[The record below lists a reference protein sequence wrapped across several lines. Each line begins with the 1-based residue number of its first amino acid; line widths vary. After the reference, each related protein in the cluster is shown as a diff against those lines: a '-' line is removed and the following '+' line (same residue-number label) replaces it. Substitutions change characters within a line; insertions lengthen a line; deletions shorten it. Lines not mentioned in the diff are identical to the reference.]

1 MITLILT
8 FLIFCPFFTFRDNLT
23 SSKYIT
29 FATSLAFS
37 YASLGF
43 LGICITFLKL
53 TYIPIYLVD
62 FLIFFVLLSKKFY
75 RNKLFYFFNQFKEEI
90 IYLRNLEKY
99 QKTFGIFFL
108 IISLLFIVSF
118 GPINHSDT
126 ANVYVGYPYQFWK
139 NNFHFNDGNLNQGLM
154 GLGDFANIFYF
165 QDKTTWLIRTS
176 QFIPIPFVFMIM
188 LRRNISNLYLFIFLT
203 SPVFIQWLTIGK
215 NNFLSESCLALVFLA
230 WDMNK
235 ERKYISHI
243 LILIFIAI
251 SFKISALL
259 VSLPI
264 VFYLFYFYRKKLKNI
279 SFNTI
284 LKIFSI
290 PFIFSII
297 FLFSIFLYRYLL
309 VENPF
314 FPLFSKYFNP
324 GNQQF
329 SEWEQLLKGWDR
341 NGLFPIWIFIP
352 KSIGKIS
359 FVLGPSNLLLI
370 ITSII
375 YYMRNLNS
383 NNPRLIVGIS
393 QFILLIMFSQ
403 GRADY
408 YMSPLILVSLG
419 LPSLNFIEF
428 RKLKIKLKNI
438 LKTLLIFVVFSQ
450 FSMFIISSLYSIF
463 LVLYVVYDYEA
474 GMNKTAFNFFNSNKI
489 EKLASKPIYNEVLG
503 MTHLYSKFPFVAEN
517 KFQKC
522 AYYDVNVPSEQ
533 RYKICMKREKVKT
546 IIVEKNKLKN
556 NSDFLCKSD
565 TLKRVSRNIFLER
578 EVDVDFCNLKKNF
591 N

>member
-29 FATSLAFS
+29 FATSLTFA

-53 TYIPIYLVD
+53 TYIPI
-62 FLIFFVLLSKKFY
+62 FLIEFIIFFILLSKKFY

-99 QKTFGIFFL
+99 KKTFGFFCI

-139 NNFHFNDGNLNQGLM
+139 NNSHFIDGNLNQGLM
-154 GLGDFANIFYF
+154 GLGDFTNIFYF
-165 QDKTTWLIRTS
+165 QDKTSWLIRTS

-215 NNFLSESCLALVFLA
+215 TNFLSESCLALGFLA
-230 WDMNK
+230 WDLNK
-235 ERKYISHI
+235 EKKYISYI
-243 LILIFIAI
+243 LVLIALSI

-264 VFYLFYFYRKKLKNI
+264 IFCLFYFYRKELQNFLFESDVKIL
-279 SFNTI
+279 TI
-284 LKIFSI
+284 PLT
-290 PFIFSII
+290 FSII
-297 FLFSIFLYRYLL
+297 FLFSILFYRYFL

-314 FPLFSKYFNP
+314 YPLFSSYFNS
-324 GNQQF
+324 GDQQLLD
-329 SEWEQLLKGWDR
+329 WEQTLRGWDR
-341 NGLFPIWIFIP
+341 KGFFPFWIFIP

-375 YYMRNLNS
+375 YYVRNLNS
-383 NNPRLIVGIS
+383 NNSRLTVGIS

-408 YMSPLILVSLG
+408 YMSPLILISLG
-419 LPSLNFIEF
+419 LPSLSLEEF
-428 RKLKIKLKNI
+428 KSLKSKLKKI
-438 LKTLLIFVVFSQ
+438 LRSLVVLIVFSQ
-450 FSMFIISSLYSIF
+450 LVMFIISSLYSIF
-463 LVLYVVYDYEA
+463 LVLYVIYDYQS
-474 GMNKTAFNFFNSNKI
+474 GMDKTAYNFYNSRII
-489 EKLASKPIYNEVLG
+489 EQNSKSPVYSEVTD
-503 MTHLYSKFPFVAEN
+503 MTHLYTKKPFIAAQKFGRCF
-517 KFQKC
+517 F
-522 AYYDVNVPSEQ
+522 YDDKIDIKQ
-533 RYKICMKREKVKT
+533 RYKVCMEREGVQT
-546 IIVEKNKLKN
+546 IIVKKAKLKN
-556 NSDFLCKSD
+556 NPIFTCETQNLI
-565 TLKRVSRNIFLER
+565 RVSRNIFLEKKL
-578 EVDVDFCNLKKNF
+578 EVDFCKLK
-591 N
+591 

>member
-1 MITLILT
+1 MITLVIN
-8 FLIFCPFFTFRDNLT
+8 FLIICPFFTFKDNLS
-23 SSKYIT
+23 SSKYIS
-29 FATSLAFS
+29 FATSLAFA

-43 LGICITFLKL
+43 MGICLTFLKL
-53 TYIPIYLVD
+53 TYIPL
-62 FLIFFVLLSKKFY
+62 FLICIFVFFIFLSRKFY
-75 RNKLFYFFNQFKEEI
+75 RNKLFYLVNQFKEEI
-90 IYLRNLEKY
+90 INLRNLEKY
-99 QKTFGIFFL
+99 HNTFKIFCL
-108 IISLLFIVSF
+108 ILALLFIVSI

-126 ANVYVGYPYQFWK
+126 ANTYVGYPYQFWK

-235 ERKYISHI
+235 ESKYISHI
-243 LILIFIAI
+243 LVLISIAI

-264 VFYLFYFYRKKLKNI
+264 IFYLFYFYRKELKNI
-279 SFNTI
+279 CFNRV

-297 FLFSIFLYRYLL
+297 FLFSIFLYRYFL

-314 FPLFSKYFNP
+314 FPLFAKYFNP
-324 GNQQF
+324 GDQQLLD
-329 SEWEQLLKGWDR
+329 WEQTLKGWER
-341 NGLFPIWIFIP
+341 NGFFPFWIFIP

-375 YYMRNLNS
+375 YYLRNLNS

-393 QFILLIMFSQ
+393 QFILLIFFSQ

-419 LPSLNFIEF
+419 LPSLSFKELK
-428 RKLKIKLKNI
+428 KLNYKLKNI
-438 LKTLLIFVVFSQ
+438 FKSFLAFVVFSQ
-450 FSMFIISSLYSIF
+450 FMMFIISSLYSIF
-463 LVLYVVYDYEA
+463 LVLYVVYDYQA

-503 MTHLYSKFPFVAEN
+503 MTHLYSNYPFVAEN
-517 KFQKC
+517 KFHKCLSYDDNIPDKQK
-522 AYYDVNVPSEQ
+522 
-533 RYKICMKREKVKT
+533 YKICMNREKVKT
-546 IIVEKNKLKN
+546 IIVEKNKLNN

-578 EVDVDFCNLKKNF
+578 KVDVDFCILKN
-591 N
+591 NYP

>member
-8 FLIFCPFFTFRDNLT
+8 FLIFLPFFSYRDNLT

-29 FATSLAFS
+29 FATSLAFA

-53 TYIPIYLVD
+53 TYIPIFPIV
-62 FLIFFVLLSKKFY
+62 FFIFIILLSKKFY

-90 IYLRNLEKY
+90 IYLRDSEKY
-99 QKTFGIFFL
+99 KKTFAIFLL
-108 IISLLFIVSF
+108 IILLLFLVSF

-165 QDKTTWLIRTS
+165 QDKTTWLIRTA

-215 NNFLSESCLALVFLA
+215 NNFLSESCLALGFLA

-235 ERKYISHI
+235 DSKYISHI
-243 LILIFIAI
+243 LVLISVAI

-264 VFYLFYFYRKKLKNI
+264 LFYLFYFYREELQNI
-279 SFNTI
+279 SLKKV

-290 PFIFSII
+290 PFIFCII
-297 FLFSIFLYRYLL
+297 FLLSIFLYRYFLF
-309 VENPF
+309 ENPF

-324 GNQQF
+324 SDQQLLD
-329 SEWEQLLKGWDR
+329 WEQTLKGWER
-341 NGLFPIWIFIP
+341 NGFFPIWIFIP

-370 ITSII
+370 TTSIF
-375 YYMRNLNS
+375 YYLRNLNS
-383 NNPRLIVGIS
+383 NNPRLSVGIS
-393 QFILLIMFSQ
+393 QFILLLIFSQ

-408 YMSPLILVSLG
+408 YMSPLILVPLG
-419 LPSLNFIEF
+419 LPSFSLKEF
-428 RKLKIKLKNI
+428 KKIKSKLKNI
-438 LKTLLIFVVFSQ
+438 LRSFLAFVVFSQ
-450 FSMFIISSLYSIF
+450 FMMFIISSFYSIF

-489 EKLASKPIYNEVLG
+489 EKIASKPIYNEVLG
-503 MTHLYSKFPFVAEN
+503 MTHLYSKYPFVAEN
-517 KFQKC
+517 KFHRC
-522 AYYDVNVPSEQ
+522 SSYDDTIPDEQ
-533 RYKICMKREKVKT
+533 RYKICMNREKVKT
-546 IIVEKNKLKN
+546 IIVEKNRLNN
-556 NSDFLCKSD
+556 NSDFLCKSE
-565 TLKRVSRNIFLER
+565 TLRRVSRNIFLEKNV
-578 EVDVDFCNLKKNF
+578 EVDFCVLKN
-591 N
+591 